1 MATPNSRD
9 SFKQY
14 CLRALGAPVLEIN
27 VDDDQLEDRIDEA
40 LDYWRQ
46 YHYDGIEEM
55 YLKQR
60 IRASSLTLTT
70 NNAEDFGL
78 GAVITGSISGA
89 KATVAGEDNSTSYDH
104 QDNFSSGNNLLVR
117 DVVGTFVTG
126 DTITGPGKTGNI
138 VTATADSNPLTLR
151 EYDNEYIDVP
161 DYVWGIRDV
170 LSVGGTSTSKSM
182 FDLQYQ
188 LRLNDLYDLTS
199 TSIVYYQTT
208 MNHLDLL
215 DFTLNAKNNFR
226 FNRLQGRL
234 YMDVN
239 WKQNMTLGDYVLLK
253 AYRALDPSAWSRVW
267 NETWLKEYTIALF
280 KRQWAI
286 NIKKFKGIQLPGGV
300 TLDGDTMY
308 QEAMAEIATLRDDL
322 TNKSA
327 PLNFMM
333 G

>member
-89 KATVAGEDNSTSYDH
+89 KATVAGEDKSTSYVH

-188 LRLNDLYDLTS
+188 LRLNDLYDLK
-199 TSIVYYQTT
+199 I
-208 MNHLDLL
+208 
-215 DFTLNAKNNFR
+215 
-226 FNRLQGRL
+226 GRAH
-234 YMDVN
+234 V
-239 WKQNMTLGDYVLLK
+239 
-253 AYRALDPSAWSRVW
+253 
-267 NETWLKEYTIALF
+267 
-280 KRQWAI
+280 
-286 NIKKFKGIQLPGGV
+286 
-300 TLDGDTMY
+300 
-308 QEAMAEIATLRDDL
+308 
-322 TNKSA
+322 
-327 PLNFMM
+327 
-333 G
+333 